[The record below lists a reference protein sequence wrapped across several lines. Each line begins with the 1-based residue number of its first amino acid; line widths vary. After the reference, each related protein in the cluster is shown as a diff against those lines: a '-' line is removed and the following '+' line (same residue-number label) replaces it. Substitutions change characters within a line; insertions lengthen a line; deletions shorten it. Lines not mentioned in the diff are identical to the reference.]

1 MEMTLEEQGDR
12 MRKINL
18 AHIRERSTTGG
29 WINFIVFDAKST
41 TGNNE
46 KLLTQL
52 TSQARANGLQ
62 VDKSALA
69 YTRNGRLEFYGTKD
83 LVQYLSNSVLPQ
95 WTHSINI

>member
-1 MEMTLEEQGDR
+1 M
-12 MRKINL
+12 KKVSL
-18 AHIRERSTTGG
+18 AHIRERSTTGS

-62 VDKSALA
+62 ADKSALA

-83 LVQYLSNSVLPQ
+83 LVQYLSKSGLPQ
-95 WTHSINI
+95 WTHSISV

>member
-1 MEMTLEEQGDR
+1 MQ
-12 MRKINL
+12 KINL

-29 WINFIVFDAKST
+29 WINFVVFDAKST

-69 YTRNGRLEFYGTKD
+69 YTKNGHLEFYGTKD
-83 LVQYLSNSVLPQ
+83 LVQYLSNNGLPQ
-95 WTHSINI
+95 WTHTIDV